1 MFRLSYKIERTYSG
15 QLDEEKKTK
24 FEINNINNLLNL
36 IELIDNTSE
45 DTIHLV
51 LEGILSLNKVNF
63 FIDYLISYI

>member
-1 MFRLSYKIERTYSG
+1 MIRLSYKIERTYG
-15 QLDEEKKTK
+15 KQLDEEIKTK
-24 FEINNINNLLNL
+24 FEINNISNLLNL